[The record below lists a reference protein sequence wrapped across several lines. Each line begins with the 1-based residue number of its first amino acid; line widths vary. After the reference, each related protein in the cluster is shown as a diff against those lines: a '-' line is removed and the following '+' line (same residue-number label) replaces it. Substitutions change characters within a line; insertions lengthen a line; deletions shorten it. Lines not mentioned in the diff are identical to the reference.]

1 MTSASVT
8 AKATLT
14 IAGPDLGWLMAV
26 MQAAASAFSVTVVH
40 ETDPVRSLRVPRD
53 DRPSCAVV
61 ELDEHASALDVRDL
75 FARCPGVRFL
85 FIASELPLRH
95 AVARVIRE
103 QGHAWLSRDEIPVV
117 IIATVTALL
126 AERAAP

>member
-1 MTSASVT
+1 MTSTSVT

-26 MQAAASAFSVTVVH
+26 MQAAGRTFSVTVVH
-40 ETDPVRSLRVPRD
+40 QTDPVHSLCVERD
-53 DRPSCAVV
+53 DKPSCAVV
-61 ELDEHASALDVRDL
+61 ELDDHASVIDLRDL

-85 FIASELPLRH
+85 FIAPELPLRH

-103 QGHAWLSRDEIPVV
+103 NGHAWLGRNELPVV

-126 AERAAP
+126 AERAAR

>member
-1 MTSASVT
+1 VTSARVT
-8 AKATLT
+8 AKASLT

-26 MQAAASAFSVTVVH
+26 MQAAGRAFSVTVVH
-40 ETDPVRSLRVPRD
+40 ESDPVHSLRVQGD
-53 DRPSCAVV
+53 DGPSCAVV
-61 ELDEHASALDVRDL
+61 ELDGHASVLDLRDL

-85 FIASELPLRH
+85 FIATELPLRH

-103 QGHAWLSRDEIPVV
+103 HGHAWLGRNERPVV

-126 AERAAP
+126 AERAAR